1 MPAVVLVTERFLNL
15 AESIVNVRGAD
26 LASIVLLPRS
36 EETEYGD
43 EALVAA
49 IAREALDDVVKRWLV

>member
-1 MPAVVLVTERFLNL
+1 VPAVVLVTERFLPL
-15 AESIVNVRGAD
+15 AESIINVRGAD

-43 EALVAA
+43 DVLVTT
-49 IAREALDDVVKRWLV
+49 IAREALDDVVKRWLA